1 MRTFLF
7 AVAAVATLASPA
19 AAATRNFGITSFE
32 KVRVE
37 GPFKVTLTTGVA
49 PFARASGSA
58 GAIDRVAI
66 DVRGN
71 TLVVHSNL
79 SSWGGYPGQQP
90 GPVEISLG
98 THDLSSAWISGSGVL
113 SIDKVKGLSF
123 DLSAQGSGSAAI
135 GRADVDQL
143 NVAVV
148 GTASATLAGRAAS
161 MTAVIRGISS
171 LNAANLATK
180 DATIGAEGA
189 ATVNANIANSVKV
202 DATGPATIQLTGSPA
217 CTLRV
222 AGSTSVTGCKS
233 TSQ

>member
-161 MTAVIRGISS
+161 MTAVIRGIST

-189 ATVNANIANSVKV
+189 ATVNANISNSVQV